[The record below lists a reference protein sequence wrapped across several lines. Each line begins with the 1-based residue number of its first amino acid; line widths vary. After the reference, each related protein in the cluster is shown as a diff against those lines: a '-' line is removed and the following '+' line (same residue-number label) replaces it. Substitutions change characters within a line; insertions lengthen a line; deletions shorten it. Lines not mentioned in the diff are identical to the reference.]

1 MFKITSNNEIKI
13 KLFPFCYLIWLS
25 TALFYFDIITFNPL
39 LLSIIALF
47 FTIMINIF
55 NPYNLYFSK
64 LFFIIVFEAA
74 IVAINVY
81 KTRIIKDNF
90 ISGKNILFSSILFTL
105 YLLFLEIKGTD
116 FYQFYSKT
124 LLKLHENKTN
134 LDIFKK
140 MFK

>member
-13 KLFPFCYLIWLS
+13 KLFPFCYLIWLT

-90 ISGKNILFSSILFTL
+90 VSGKNILFSSIIFTL

>member
-13 KLFPFCYLIWLS
+13 KLFPFCYLIWLT

-124 LLKLHENKTN
+124 LLKLHENKTY

>member
-13 KLFPFCYLIWLS
+13 KLFPFCYLIWLT

-81 KTRIIKDNF
+81 KTLDIKDNF
-90 ISGKNILFSSILFTL
+90 VSGKNILFSSIIFTL
-105 YLLFLEIKGTD
+105 YLLFLELKGTD
-116 FYQFYSKT
+116 FYKFYSKT

>member
-13 KLFPFCYLIWLS
+13 KLFPFCYLIWLT

-81 KTRIIKDNF
+81 KTRVIKDNF
-90 ISGKNILFSSILFTL
+90 VSGKNILFSSIIFTL

-116 FYQFYSKT
+116 FYKFYSKT
-124 LLKLHENKTN
+124 LLKFHENKTN

>member
-13 KLFPFCYLIWLS
+13 KLFPFCYLIWLT

-81 KTRIIKDNF
+81 KTRSIKDNF
-90 ISGKNILFSSILFTL
+90 VSGKNILFSSIIFTL
-105 YLLFLEIKGTD
+105 YLLFLELKGTD